1 MNKHELVR
9 QYMLDGNSIT
19 SWEAIEKFGAT
30 RLSAIIFNLKNTYNI
45 VSTREEHIDRYGNS
59 GHYARYKII
68 GLRDLDKEAREYLEA
83 MES

>member
-1 MNKHELVR
+1 MNKHELVK

-59 GHYARYKII
+59 GHYARYRII
-68 GLRDLDKEAREYLEA
+68 GERNIDQEALEILKGL
-83 MES
+83 E